1 MDVPIDVC
9 GDLGS
14 LPEVL
19 KSGVHGSSLMVDFRS
34 NRINT
39 GMDFFLALTCILPL
53 ESVANEQN
61 LNNDHSTAALDSAVG
76 LRSSSRGCTRT
87 RSLTEMVGTDPNR
100 RILAK
105 QYLVSYN
112 YNNII
117 IIQLHAC
124 RLIADT
130 LYLCFDYLGE
140 HLAIIIMASIILL
153 N

>member
-1 MDVPIDVC
+1 
-9 GDLGS
+9 
-14 LPEVL
+14 
-19 KSGVHGSSLMVDFRS
+19 
-34 NRINT
+34 
-39 GMDFFLALTCILPL
+39 
-53 ESVANEQN
+53 
-61 LNNDHSTAALDSAVG
+61 
-76 LRSSSRGCTRT
+76 
-87 RSLTEMVGTDPNR
+87 MVGTDSNW

-112 YNNII
+112 YNI

-140 HLAIIIMASIILL
+140 HLVIIIMANIIL